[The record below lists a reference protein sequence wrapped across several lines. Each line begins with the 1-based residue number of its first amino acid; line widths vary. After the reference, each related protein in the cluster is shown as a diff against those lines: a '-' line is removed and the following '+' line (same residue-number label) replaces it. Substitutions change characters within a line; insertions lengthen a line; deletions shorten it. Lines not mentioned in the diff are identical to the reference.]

1 MMNKEAVIEKLKS
14 VIQQSSSR
22 EVDWNNLAP
31 ETTIESL
38 GFDSLTILDLI
49 YDIQQ
54 DFGLDF
60 DAEDL
65 VNIKTVGELAEFLQA
80 KDPA

>member
-1 MMNKEAVIEKLKS
+1 MQKEAVIEKLKS
-14 VIQQSSSR
+14 VMQQSSS
-22 EVDWNNLAP
+22 VDIDWNSLAP

-54 DFGLDF
+54 VFGLDF

-65 VNIKTVGELAEFLQA
+65 VNVKTVEELAEFLQA
-80 KDPA
+80 NKPA